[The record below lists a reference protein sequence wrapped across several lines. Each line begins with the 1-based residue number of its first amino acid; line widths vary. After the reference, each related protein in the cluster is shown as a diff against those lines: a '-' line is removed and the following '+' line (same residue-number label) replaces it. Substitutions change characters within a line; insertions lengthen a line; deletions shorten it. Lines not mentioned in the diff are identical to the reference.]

1 MGHTTVSVLLVT
13 SLILKLLE
21 TGVTAT
27 DYCVIEKTS
36 TDSIC
41 QTLQYY
47 AEQSENIS
55 RQDDDITLTFLS
67 GDHKLNELTFHLMNM
82 KSFAFT
88 TWSNKNDAK
97 ISVGFGAGI
106 TLENITNLTIQH
118 VTIKPNPIEDTI
130 IFRNI
135 ELFRLMQMNII
146 YTEVIVP
153 LPTISPKMSNIRNTE
168 ITQSTFE
175 HCVLIFGQEYDSS
188 IKEISLAI
196 RNASIS
202 SVRFDSI
209 HSAVRITMDEGTYVL
224 NFTNSYISSQNT
236 GIHLKVQKSKLI
248 FGMENVNITNSSEIG
263 VYIEDVSDKQVSI
276 TMDEGTYLLNFTNS
290 YISSQNTGIH
300 LKVQKS
306 KLIFDM
312 ENVNVT
318 NSSEIGVYIEDVS
331 DKQLS
336 NIRVNAVSC
345 SFKANKYGIVI
356 NSSISLHSTFIVT
369 LKTCHF
375 ESNRKGIMISS
386 SIQAFFNVNIE
397 LCQFIKNQNAV
408 MFRNKEKKSVEELWI
423 LTITMKNC
431 SITNNIDSG
440 IIIHKSR
447 SVKLNMTVE
456 FCNFT
461 GNTGVSMLID
471 AADVKVDE
479 EGSKLRLHNCTFIK
493 NEDILQGTL
502 ASVVQ
507 LHGYIETLLSNCFFE
522 DNRDT
527 PIEINFGDLV
537 FAQNNWF
544 IGNDGYYGGGVSL
557 IYSSIIFTVN
567 TRVYFIKNNAIFG
580 GAIYIVKKPSASKYP
595 LCFYSAADSSHVYLT
610 ENTAGS
616 GGDAIYGAALNDT
629 CTANSDSNT
638 SVSVYHN
645 HFEFNYTKPILSLV
659 TSDPKRICLCD
670 KDTLK
675 PMCSDIE
682 YIFHTSKKD
691 GYPGEYV
698 VFYIALV
705 GYEFG
710 TVSGTA
716 YIRALD
722 NKHGQSVAINS
733 KSCTA
738 VHYPINS
745 GPNTTVTLVLTTREL
760 ALREYGDRDDMKA
773 AIDTYNQSKVIPETL
788 LTTPVY
794 IDIRVRSCPKG
805 FSLINNSICEC
816 DNVKDLEC
824 IICNSQRLFKVSGTQ
839 WIGIDSSSGVLYTEH
854 APHGHINESAQ
865 WVTLDGVANECP
877 VINGESLEIDEQCVN
892 NHDGN
897 LCGKCKGNYSLTLG
911 RPDCE
916 QCGNQGLAFL
926 LFFILAGPLLVALLK
941 MLDLTVTNGS
951 VNGLIIYANLVWAN
965 KSIIFNSREWEFNE
979 YFLKVFIAWI
989 NLDFGITVCFFD
1001 GFNSVWKAFLQFLF
1015 PIYIWILAIAIIFA
1029 SRYSDRVARVFG
1041 TKSVS
1046 LLATLFLL
1054 SYSKLLTAVTT
1065 VFDGTSLGSTTVW
1078 TEDGTIQ
1085 YMTDWHHIVL
1095 FLVALAFSMLFLLPF
1110 TASLLLIQPLRVI
1123 SHIRPFQWVHKLKPF
1138 FDAYTGILKD
1148 KYHYWVGFL
1157 ILARGAVLITTAIT
1171 QNKRNDLIA
1180 LTIVSALL
1188 CIHTGVY
1195 KKWYLTLIEKSFL
1208 LNLNLLATAL
1218 LAIYVQQG
1226 FDERTKTIG
1235 NTVTSISVGIS
1246 FAQFVCIIIGHTFMQ
1261 GRKLYQKYYIQP
1273 VEDPNNPPL
1282 LIEGRHNSQ
1291 FAS

>member
-1 MGHTTVSVLLVT
+1 MGHTCTTLSVLLVT

-27 DYCVIEKTS
+27 DYCVIEETS
-36 TDSIC
+36 TDSSC

-55 RQDDDITLTFLS
+55 SQDDDITMTFLS

-82 KSFAFT
+82 KSVAFT
-88 TWSNKNDAK
+88 TWSNKNDAN

-118 VTIKPNPIEDTI
+118 VTIIPNPIEDTI

-146 YTEVIVP
+146 YTEVKIP
-153 LPTISPKMSNIRNTE
+153 PPTISPKMSNIRNTE

-175 HCVLIFGQEYDSS
+175 HCILIFGQEYDSS
-188 IKEISLAI
+188 IKEISLAL

-202 SVRFDSI
+202 SVRFHSI
-209 HSAVRITMDEGTYVL
+209 HSAVR
-224 NFTNSYISSQNT
+224 
-236 GIHLKVQKSKLI
+236 
-248 FGMENVNITNSSEIG
+248 
-263 VYIEDVSDKQVSI
+263 I

-312 ENVNVT
+312 ENVNIT
-318 NSSEIGVYIEDVS
+318 NSSEIGVYIEDLS

-336 NIRVNAVSC
+336 NITVNAVSC

-356 NSSISLHSTFIVT
+356 NSSISVHSTFIVT
-369 LKTCHF
+369 LKKCHF

-386 SIQAFFNVNIE
+386 SIQAFFNVSIE

-423 LTITMKNC
+423 LILTMKNC

-447 SVKLNMTVE
+447 SVKLQMIVA
-456 FCNFT
+456 FCSFT

-479 EGSKLRLHNCTFIK
+479 EGSKLKLHNCTFIN

-507 LHGYIETLLSNCFFE
+507 LHGYIETLLSNCLFE

-544 IGNDGYYGGGVSL
+544 IGNHGYYGGGVSL

-567 TRVYFIKNNAIFG
+567 TRVYFTKNNASFG

-645 HFEFNYTKPILSLV
+645 HFKFDYPKHTLSLV

-839 WIGIDSSSGVLYTEH
+839 WIGIDSSSGGLLCTEH

-965 KSIIFNSREWEFNE
+965 RSIVFNSRECEFNE

-1110 TASLLLIQPLRVI
+1110 TASLLLIQPLRAI

-1171 QNKRNDLIA
+1171 QNKRDDLIA

-1188 CIHTGVY
+1188 CLHTGVY